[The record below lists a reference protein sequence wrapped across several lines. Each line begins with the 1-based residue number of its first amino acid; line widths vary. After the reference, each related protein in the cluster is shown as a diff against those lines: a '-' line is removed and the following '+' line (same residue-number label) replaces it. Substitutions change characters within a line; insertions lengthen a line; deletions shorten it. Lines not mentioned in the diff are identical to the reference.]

1 MILVVGAI
9 PVGFSMGSSS
19 TTYEFSISPGT
30 QQALAQ
36 GQLPPNPLPLS
47 LSVEV
52 GDTLKVTNNDTVPHT
67 YTFLVL
73 RPGET
78 GTYTFRRA
86 GVFKAACTVGEHD
99 EVVITVK

>member
-1 MILVVGAI
+1 LVVAI
-9 PVGFSMGSSS
+9 FVGIFARSSA

-30 QQALAQ
+30 QQAVAEGRTPL
-36 GQLPPNPLPLS
+36 NPLPLA

-52 GDTLKVTNNDTVPHT
+52 GDTLKVTNNDTAPHT